1 MSQSYYLWTSYKG
14 ITNMMNV
21 ATGTYSVNNVK
32 TWNDLLFRGE
42 GDGNQN
48 YYSGKIGHIDYVG
61 THGGIQIFSE
71 DYNAESLGNPE

>member
-48 YYSGKIGHIDYVG
+48 YYMGRIGNIDYIG

-71 DYNAESLGNPE
+71 D